1 MNEARATVTL
11 QLPVE
16 VKERLD
22 ELAKRTDQP
31 ASALAT
37 EAISSYLE
45 LQEWQIEEINEGL
58 REAQA
63 GDFATDAEVAAV
75 FSKYAR

>member
-1 MNEARATVTL
+1 MNEARATVTFE
-11 QLPVE
+11 LPVE

-31 ASALAT
+31 TSSLAT

-45 LQEWQIEEINEGL
+45 LQEWQIEEIHHGL

-63 GDFATDAEVAAV
+63 GDFATDEEVAAV